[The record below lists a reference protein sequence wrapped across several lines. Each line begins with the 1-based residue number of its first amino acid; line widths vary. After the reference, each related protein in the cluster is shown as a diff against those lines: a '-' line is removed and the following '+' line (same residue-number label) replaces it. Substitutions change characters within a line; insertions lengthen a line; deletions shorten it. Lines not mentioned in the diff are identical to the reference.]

1 MTYYAERKSI
11 LNGQTQPINSRYGDR
26 RQMERQFHLYC
37 ANACDGEENPFDV
50 DAIEWGTLEHGVIE
64 RKCYV
69 KPVEESE
76 PEPEPEV
83 EGEGE

>member
-11 LNGQTQPINSRYGDR
+11 LNGQTQPINSRFGDR
-26 RQMERQFHLYC
+26 RQMERQYHLFC

-64 RKCYV
+64 RKCYMKV
-69 KPVEESE
+69 TPETA
-76 PEPEPEV
+76 PEPEEQD
-83 EGEGE
+83 EQ

>member
-11 LNGQTQPINSRYGDR
+11 LNGQTQPINSRFGDR
-26 RQMERQFHLYC
+26 RQMERQYHLYC

-50 DAIEWGTLEHGVIE
+50 DSIEWGTLEHGVIE

-69 KPVEESE
+69 KETQTE
-76 PEPEPEV
+76 PEPEE
-83 EGEGE
+83 

>member
-64 RKCYV
+64 RKCYI

-76 PEPEPEV
+76 PEEVEPE
-83 EGEGE
+83 

>member
-26 RQMERQFHLYC
+26 RAMERQYHLYC
-37 ANACDGEENPFDV
+37 ANACDGTENPFDV
-50 DAIEWGTLEHGVIE
+50 DSIELGSLEHGAIE

-69 KPVEESE
+69 KETPAPESE
-76 PEPEPEV
+76 PETPEE
-83 EGEGE
+83 

>member
-11 LNGQTQPINSRYGDR
+11 LNGQTQPINSRFGDR
-26 RQMERQFHLYC
+26 RQMERQYHLYC

-50 DAIEWGTLEHGVIE
+50 DSIEWGTLEHGVIE

-69 KPVEESE
+69 KETSE
-76 PEPEPEV
+76 PEPEESI
-83 EGEGE
+83 E